1 MALADFFSILLYQGI
16 LMAGSHSKGGMVGGR
31 IYRLEGSWGPIDPL
45 IGGPPG
51 IPGSPCPAE
60 PNLFPTLELLEEP
73 TPGLGTEVGPAV
85 EAPALGSACGV
96 CPA

>member
-1 MALADFFSILLYQGI
+1 
-16 LMAGSHSKGGMVGGR
+16 MAGSHSTGGITGGR
-31 IYRLEGSWGPIDPL
+31 MYRLEGSWDPIGTL

-60 PNLFPTLELLEEP
+60 PNLFPRLELVEEP
-73 TPGLGTEVGPAV
+73 TPGAGTDVDPAV
-85 EAPALGSACGV
+85 ETPALGVDDGNTACGV

>member
-1 MALADFFSILLYQGI
+1 M
-16 LMAGSHSKGGMVGGR
+16 
-31 IYRLEGSWGPIDPL
+31 YRPEGSSDPIDPL

-60 PNLFPTLELLEEP
+60 PNLFPALELVCEP
-73 TPGLGTEVGPAV
+73 TPGAGTDVGPTLAWPDSLTLGV
-85 EAPALGSACGV
+85 TACTAPCED

>member
-1 MALADFFSILLYQGI
+1 
-16 LMAGSHSKGGMVGGR
+16 MAGSHSKGEITGGR
-31 IYRLEGSWGPIDPL
+31 MYRLAGSWYPIDPL

-60 PNLFPTLELLEEP
+60 PNLFPKLELVEVL
-73 TPGLGTEVGPAV
+73 TPGAGTDVGPAV
-85 EAPALGSACGV
+85 ETSAPGVADGTAACGV